1 MKQFFNQKE
10 KLNLGTAQRKYL
22 DRVAERRE
30 KKKKKI
36 SGCLTTV
43 VVK

>member
-1 MKQFFNQKE
+1 MNQFFNQKE

-30 KKKKKI
+30 KKKKI
-36 SGCLTTV
+36 SCCLTTV